1 MNRCDTTMQTD
12 CCVTSSNAAAL
23 LLARNMERHPDKA
36 AYICEDRAISYR
48 QLDQAARNFAGLLR
62 QSGIKPGERAVI
74 VLPDTF
80 AFPTAFLG
88 SLLAG
93 VTAVA
98 VSTVLRRVDYQH
110 ILQDSGARLLI
121 SAPEMTLPLEA
132 AAGNVELL
140 LCDEQNL
147 FETAA
152 PAQVE
157 QPVWQPTDKAFAFM
171 MYSSGSTGKPKGIP
185 HRHSDLLLP
194 CTLVG
199 ENIFGITHN
208 DTIFSVSKFS
218 FAYGLINSLVF
229 PLYFGATAVIHPG
242 KPDPGAILELIQQHQ
257 PSVFFSV
264 PTVYTQL
271 ILSCSSEKLQLPMRL
286 CISAGEALPPSVF
299 EEWQRL
305 TGLELVDGI
314 GSTEMLYI
322 FICNQPGRVISG
334 SAGQLVPG
342 YQARLVDEYG
352 NNVAAGTPG
361 DLLVA
366 GETSTQFY
374 WNLPDKSAETMLA
387 DGFIRTGDVFVEKD
401 GYYYHHGRSDDMI
414 KSGGQW
420 VSPVPVE
427 EALLKHPA
435 VAECAVASIK
445 AGSLFKP
452 GAFIILAPG
461 FQQDRDLLKELRSH
475 MQQLLPEYMCPARY
489 SFVSELPRTATGKI
503 QRFMLREQ

>member
-1 MNRCDTTMQTD
+1 MNKADTTMQSD
-12 CCVTSSNAAAL
+12 CCLKHKNAAVAL
-23 LLARNMERHPDKA
+23 LAANLERHPDKA
-36 AYICEDRAISYR
+36 AYICEDAAITYR

-62 QSGIKPGERAVI
+62 QRGITPGERAVI

-88 SLLAG
+88 CLLAG

-98 VSTVLRRVDYQH
+98 VSTVLRGIDYQH

-121 SAPEMTLPLEA
+121 SAPDMTLPLEA
-132 AAGNVELL
+132 AANNYDLL
-140 LCDEQNL
+140 LCDEKYQ
-147 FETAA
+147 FESADPSLA
-152 PAQVE
+152 NQPA
-157 QPVWQPTDKAFAFM
+157 WQPTDDEFAFM

-185 HRHSDLLLP
+185 HTHHDLLLP
-194 CTLVG
+194 STLVG
-199 ENIFGITHN
+199 ENIFGITAN
-208 DTIFSVSKFS
+208 DLIFSVSKFS

-242 KPDPGAILELIQQHQ
+242 KPDPAAILKLIERHK
-257 PSVFFSV
+257 PTVFFSV
-264 PTVYTQL
+264 PTIYTQL
-271 ILSCSSEKLQLPMRL
+271 ILASSSDRLELPMRL
-286 CISAGEALPPSVF
+286 CVSAGEALPPSIF
-299 EEWQRL
+299 DEWQRL

-322 FICNQPGRVISG
+322 FISNYPGQARAG
-334 SAGQLVPG
+334 SAGRLVPG
-342 YQARLVDEYG
+342 YSARLVDE
-352 NNVAAGTPG
+352 NDTAVPPGTPG
-361 DLLVA
+361 NLLVA
-366 GETSTQFY
+366 GATSATCY
-374 WNLPDKSAETMLA
+374 WNLPEKSAETMLA
-387 DGFIRTGDVFVEKD
+387 DGFVRTGDVFVEED
-401 GYYYHHGRSDDMI
+401 GFFYHHGRSDDMI

-435 VAECAVASIK
+435 VTECAVASVK

-461 FQQDRDLLKELRSH
+461 CEQNRELLKELRNH